1 MAKKILQFTFCFS
14 AALGLKKL
22 YKLIQ
27 NIKLWDTVKYSAL
40 PNLFNQPN

>member
-14 AALGLKKL
+14 TALGFKKL

-40 PNLFNQPN
+40 PNLFNQAN

>member
-1 MAKKILQFTFCFS
+1 MAKKILRFTFCFS

-27 NIKLWDTVKYSAL
+27 NIKLRDTVKYSAF
-40 PNLFNQPN
+40 PNLFNQAN